1 MGAGSS
7 HGHQAVASNA
17 KTGDKKDTSDQ
28 FHDMALSCRLRD
40 LCDPKSSQDRPSA
53 AESDQTA
60 VSNQA
65 DKGTWNSGMSKK
77 TDKDS
82 SVSAMTESDIGISTS
97 DISSQ
102 VNYTCHWKLH
112 VKTGPGD
119 GSRLNEWNG
128 HVVGILGQFNRGKT
142 WVMGRLSSYQF
153 PAEGLTSRTE
163 GMSFKWV
170 RTVSRTAGLEVQD
183 DLWHL
188 VIDTAG
194 FNVPIPL
201 AEHNSSAI
209 KRKQRMEEAQGKTKS
224 SAKQQD
230 SRRRINEF
238 LDSVIKDSTA
248 TGEEG
253 NESEL
258 VIEKANKRMIE
269 EDDYE
274 KFLASMTLSL
284 SNYIILVVTESNLQ
298 EQRFLFDVV
307 RKWRDCQPAK
317 DPKCSDV
324 FVVHNFMTIDT
335 EGERHELFLVKHF
348 YFQFNL
354 IPN

>member
-1 MGAGSS
+1 MVPRLTIYGRITISINSTSTSNWSISLSIPQKRSWAVNLMGKGYSRKD
-7 HGHQAVASNA
+7 QAVACNA
-17 KTGDKKDTSDQ
+17 KADEREDTSDQ
-28 FHDMALSCRLRD
+28 FYDMVLSCRLQD
-40 LCDPKSSQDRPSA
+40 LCDPKGRQDRPSA

-82 SVSAMTESDIGISTS
+82 SVSATTESDIGTSTS

-230 SRRRINEF
+230 SSKEGASTSF
-238 LDSVIKDSTA
+238 LTLLLKTVQQQERKA
-248 TGEEG
+248 TRV
-253 NESEL
+253 N
-258 VIEKANKRMIE
+258 
-269 EDDYE
+269 
-274 KFLASMTLSL
+274 
-284 SNYIILVVTESNLQ
+284 
-298 EQRFLFDVV
+298 
-307 RKWRDCQPAK
+307 W
-317 DPKCSDV
+317 
-324 FVVHNFMTIDT
+324 
-335 EGERHELFLVKHF
+335 
-348 YFQFNL
+348 
-354 IPN
+354 